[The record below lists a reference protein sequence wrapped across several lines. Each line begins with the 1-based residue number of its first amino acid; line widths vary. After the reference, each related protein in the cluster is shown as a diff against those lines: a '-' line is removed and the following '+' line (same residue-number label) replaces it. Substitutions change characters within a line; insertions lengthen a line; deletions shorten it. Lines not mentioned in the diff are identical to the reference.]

1 MKNKIINTS
10 RAPQPIGAYNQAIIS
25 NGFVFTA
32 GQVPIDPNTG
42 NLIKGNFKER
52 VRRVMNNLKSI
63 LEEAETN
70 LSHVTKFTV
79 FLTDISNYTEVN
91 EVFNEFM
98 KDSKAPA
105 RSLIEVSS
113 LPAGADVEIDCIATF
128 W

>member
-63 LEEAETN
+63 LEEAETS
-70 LSHVTKFTV
+70 LYHVTKFTV
-79 FLTDISNYTEVN
+79 FLTDISNYKE
-91 EVFNEFM
+91 M
-98 KDSKAPA
+98 KK
-105 RSLIEVSS
+105 
-113 LPAGADVEIDCIATF
+113 TF
-128 W
+128 QKSVTH

>member
-1 MKNKIINTS
+1 MKIKIINTS

-63 LEEAETN
+63 LEEAETS

-79 FLTDISNYTEVN
+79 FLTDISNYKEVN
-91 EVFNEFM
+91 EVFNEFL

-128 W
+128 

>member
-63 LEEAETN
+63 LEEADTN

-98 KDSKAPA
+98 NDSKAPA

-128 W
+128 

>member
-128 W
+128 

>member
-63 LEEAETN
+63 LEEAETS

-91 EVFNEFM
+91 EVFNEFL

-128 W
+128 

>member
-98 KDSKAPA
+98 NDSKAPA

-128 W
+128 

>member
-91 EVFNEFM
+91 EVFNEFL

-128 W
+128 

>member
-1 MKNKIINTS
+1 MKNRIINTLN
-10 RAPQPIGAYNQAIIS
+10 APKPIGAYNQAVIS

-42 NLIKGNFKER
+42 GIVDGYFKAR

-70 LSHVTKFTV
+70 LSNVTKFTV
-79 FLTDISNYTEVN
+79 FLTDISNYAEVN
-91 EVFNEFM
+91 EVFSEFINDNE
-98 KDSKAPA
+98 APA

-113 LPAGADVEIDCIATF
+113 LPAGADVEIDCIASF
-128 W
+128 